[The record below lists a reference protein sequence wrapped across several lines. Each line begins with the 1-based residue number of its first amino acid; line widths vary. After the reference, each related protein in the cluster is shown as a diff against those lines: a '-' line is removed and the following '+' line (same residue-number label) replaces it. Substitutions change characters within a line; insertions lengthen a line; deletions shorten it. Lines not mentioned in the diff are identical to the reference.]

1 MPYILNDQKPALPFR
16 FFEEIAAIPRA
27 SGHEQGI
34 ANYLVRFATAHG
46 LECYR
51 DAMHNV
57 LIKKPATK
65 GREHEAPVLLQA
77 HSDMVAEKNKG
88 CAHDFSSEGIR
99 LVREGNILRADGTTL
114 GADDGGGMAIMLAAI
129 CEASSHPPL
138 ECLFTVSEEIGL
150 LGASAFDYSRISA
163 RRMLN
168 LDSAE
173 EGVITTGCCGGKRSD
188 VVLPVQREPIT
199 AEGIAICVK
208 GLCGGHSGEDIHKGR
223 GNALQWMASLIGAVQ
238 EKMEVRLSDIHG
250 GDKDNAIPRECEAVI
265 FVPNARSAMQIL
277 EAQAQRLKACCTAPE
292 DAGACCTFARVT
304 LKGMLSAQ
312 DTERLLQIMRV
323 PNGVLAFRE
332 DGVLPQTSRNMAS
345 IATAEGE
352 VQLTFSTRSPMS
364 EEIEKHCLELLACA
378 EANGAHVTHRG
389 AYPGWESP
397 ADSATVRA
405 WQDAY
410 HRVSGKRAET
420 AVIHAGLECGI
431 ICDRV
436 PSLEAISVGCNIFDL
451 HTPAE
456 RMELDSF
463 ACIYQTV
470 LEYLKEC

>member
-1 MPYILNDQKPALPFR
+1 MPYILNDLKPTLPFR
-16 FFEEIAAIPRA
+16 FFEEIAAIPRV
-27 SGHEQGI
+27 SGQEQKI
-34 ANYLVRFATAHG
+34 ADYLVRFAEARG

-51 DAMHNV
+51 DALHNV
-57 LIKKPATK
+57 LIKKSASK
-65 GREHEAPVLLQA
+65 GRENEAPVLLQA

-88 CAHDFSSEGIR
+88 CTHDFAADGIR
-99 LVREGNILRADGTTL
+99 LIREGGILHADGTTL
-114 GADDGGGMAIMLAAI
+114 GADDGSGMAIILAAL

-199 AEGIAICVK
+199 AEGIAVCVK

-223 GNALQWMASLIGAVQ
+223 GNALQWMASLIGAVG
-238 EKMEVRLSDIHG
+238 EKMEVRISDIHG

-265 FVPNARSAMQIL
+265 FVPNARSATQLL
-277 EAQAQRLKACCTAPE
+277 EAQAQRLKARCAAPE
-292 DAGACCTFARVT
+292 DREASCTFAKVT
-304 LKGMLSAQ
+304 LKGMLAAR
-312 DTERLLQIMRV
+312 DTERLLQLMCV

-345 IATAEGE
+345 VLTTEQSIRI
-352 VQLTFSTRSPMS
+352 TFSTRSPMS
-364 EEIEKHCLELLACA
+364 EEIEGHCAVLETCA
-378 EANGAHVTHRG
+378 HAVSAHVTHRG

-397 ADSATVRA
+397 EDSATVRA
-405 WQDAY
+405 WQSAY
-410 HRVSGKRAET
+410 HRVSGRQAGT
-420 AVIHAGLECGI
+420 AVIHAGLECGV

-436 PSLEAISVGCNIFDL
+436 PSLEAISVGCNIWDL

-463 ACIYQTV
+463 ARIYQTV